1 MTKCSEMGWRKMD
14 RKLVIGLALSSLL
27 LVGCSNKSGQLKDT
41 AILFVTYA
49 TFTDYYKNGDWDDVH
64 YSYKNGELTI
74 KIIENRPLGE
84 PNTLLATYTYVGDF
98 DWTITD
104 RY

>member
-1 MTKCSEMGWRKMD
+1 MN

-27 LVGCSNKSGQLKDT
+27 LGGCSTEIKGQLRDT
-41 AILFVTYA
+41 ATLTVTYA
-49 TFTDYYKNGDWDDVH
+49 TFRDYYKNGDWDDIH

-74 KIIENRPLGE
+74 QRIENSPFGE
-84 PNTLLATYTYVGDF
+84 RDKLLATYTYVGDF
-98 DWTITD
+98 TWVIRD

>member
-1 MTKCSEMGWRKMD
+1 MG

-27 LVGCSNKSGQLKDT
+27 LGGCSTERKGQLRDT
-41 AILFVTYA
+41 AILYVTYA
-49 TFTDYYKNGDWDDVH
+49 TFSDYYKNGDWDDVH
-64 YSYKNGELTI
+64 YLYKNGELTI
-74 KIIENRPLGE
+74 KRIENRPLGE

-98 DWTITD
+98 NWVIKD